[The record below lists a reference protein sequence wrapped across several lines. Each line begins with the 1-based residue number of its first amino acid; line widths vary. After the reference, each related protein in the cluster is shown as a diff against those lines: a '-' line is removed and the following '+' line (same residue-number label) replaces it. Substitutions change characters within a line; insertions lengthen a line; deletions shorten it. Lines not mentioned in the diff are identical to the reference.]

1 MRRVLSII
9 TTAMVI
15 CMLAGAA
22 WAVPWTWTD
31 IVDPAPD
38 ILINNANPYLYTHD
52 IRGDG
57 FDPGSDFVRDFSLY
71 INLYDDS
78 QIDGAERV
86 RVTLDGWWFAGTYNA
101 ANDINLGYGLFGS
114 LFLLEDGLL
123 RVRLTATRGDF
134 MFADSTLTANGNET
148 APVSEAAPV
157 PEPATLLLLGS
168 GLLAL
173 AGFHRKSR

>member
-9 TTAMVI
+9 TTSMVI

-57 FDPGSDFVRDFSLY
+57 FDPGSDFVRDFTLY

-86 RVTLDGWWFAGTYNA
+86 RVTLDGSWNAGTFNG
-101 ANDINLGYGLFGS
+101 ANDVDFGYGLIGS
-114 LFLLEDGLL
+114 LLLLEDGLL
-123 RVRLTATRGDF
+123 NVRLTATRGDF
-134 MFADSTLTANGNET
+134 MFADSTLTAKGNET
-148 APVSEAAPV
+148 APVSGSAPV
-157 PEPATLLLLGS
+157 PEPTTLLLLGT
-168 GLLAL
+168 GLIGLAS
-173 AGFHRKSR
+173 FRRKSK